1 MMLKQLLE
9 WGRFKEAALDI
20 LYPKDIECAVCAGKL
35 DNSAMLGVCGWCMDL
50 LPLIIG
56 PFCEKCGKPKRN
68 ENEHCAEC
76 DGIKIHFEQA
86 LSVFEY
92 TASIQRLIY
101 RLKYRREQYLSSV
114 LGGFLAK
121 RLKEQKGWDY
131 SALVAVPLHKK
142 RQRERGFNQSVLLA
156 SEISLKLDV
165 PVLRDV
171 LVRTKETS
179 VQAGLGRHERFA
191 NLRQAFSVNG
201 RSGFEG
207 KKVVLVDDI
216 FTTGSTVN
224 ECSRV
229 LIEAGAEKVYVLT
242 VATGRPS

>member
-1 MMLKQLLE
+1 ME
-9 WGRFKEAALDI
+9 WDRFKEATLDI
-20 LYPKDIECAVCAGKL
+20 LYPKQRSCAVCDNKI
-35 DNSAMLGVCGWCMDL
+35 DNSAIMGVCAWCMDL
-50 LPLIIG
+50 LPLITG
-56 PFCEKCGKPKRN
+56 PVCGKCGKPKKG
-68 ENEHCAEC
+68 ETDHCTEC

-92 TASIQRLIY
+92 TASVQRLIY
-101 RLKYRREQYLSSV
+101 RIKYRGEQYLSCV

-142 RQRERGFNQSVLLA
+142 RQRERGFNQAALLA
-156 SEISLKLDV
+156 SEISMMLDV
-165 PVLRDV
+165 PVIRNV

-179 VQAGLGRHERFA
+179 VQAGLGRQERFA
-191 NLRQAFSVNG
+191 NLRQAFSVNEK
-201 RSGFEG
+201 SGIEG
-207 KKVVLVDDI
+207 KRVVLVDDI

-242 VATGRPS
+242 VATGKPR